1 MITVAGLRVVRV
13 VTDFLG
19 LDFSTHLAPRMASGS
34 PPFFTTIGLSVQR
47 TEFGEDGFPVYR
59 LQSPLSAFFNPSASQ
74 DVVVAIAGGGL
85 ALAATQYLVSH
96 GERLPA
102 SLILISPWLDV
113 SMTNPVIPTVDD
125 PMLNP
130 EVLKRDGL
138 LWAGN
143 LDPKDPLASPLY
155 GSLEGLPPTYVYA
168 GSLDVLAPDAVV
180 LKKMAE
186 QVGASITFIL
196 RRGLIHDWAMLSD
209 HPPGHRRAARHL
221 SASRG

>member
-1 MITVAGLRVVRV
+1 M
-13 VTDFLG
+13 
-19 LDFSTHLAPRMASGS
+19 
-34 PPFFTTIGLSVQR
+34 
-47 TEFGEDGFPVYR
+47 
-59 LQSPLSAFFNPSASQ
+59 
-74 DVVVAIAGGGL
+74 
-85 ALAATQYLVSH
+85 
-96 GERLPA
+96 
-102 SLILISPWLDV
+102 
-113 SMTNPVIPTVDD
+113 IPTVDD